1 MKVKKFNDWS
11 IFSKIIVLNFLFA
24 ASILSVFEFYF
35 LPKVSD
41 KIYNNHKKELSN
53 AIDIAYSVTDNLQL
67 RVDKG
72 ELTLDQAKAEAFD
85 FIHHMKFNEKDYLFV
100 NDVDGYCR
108 VSQNLANVGKNFSS
122 DTDAYGTYSNQ
133 EMVKISKRDGGGYAV
148 YHWDV
153 KGEIVSKLYCFR
165 LFKPWGWVIT
175 NGMLLSQ
182 IEDNIT
188 QVQIAFHAAFFIVL
202 IFFSLVVY
210 GFAKNITSP
219 IKKLAEGAKKV
230 SEGDYSVLINVKS
243 ANEVG
248 SLANAFN
255 IMVGNIRS
263 SIENINKMSD
273 ESKNAAQKANEAKA
287 AAEEQSKYLA
297 ESVNEMLEAI
307 NKFSNGDLTVA
318 LHTNRKDDIGRMFE
332 GFNKAVE
339 NIRSMLERINEAVSS
354 TASASSQ
361 ISASA
366 EEMAAGSSEQN
377 LQANEVAAAVEE
389 MTKTILSSSE
399 NAKFAADT
407 ASLNGK
413 IAKEGG
419 DVVVETVNGMNKIA
433 EVVLEAARIVEQL
446 GANSNQIGEIIQV
459 IDDIAD
465 QTNLLALNAAIEAA
479 RAGEQGRGFAVVA
492 DEVRKLAERTTKA
505 TKEIAGMIKQIQ
517 SNTKLAVSSIK
528 QGAVEVEK
536 GKDLAQKAGSSLN
549 QIIEEVDKSSQLINQ
564 LAVASE
570 QQSQS
575 SEQIS
580 QSIERISSVINES
593 SVGIQEIAR
602 SSEDLN
608 RLTLNLQNLIAKFK
622 IKSEHRKN

>member
-1 MKVKKFNDWS
+1 
-11 IFSKIIVLNFLFA
+11 
-24 ASILSVFEFYF
+24 
-35 LPKVSD
+35 
-41 KIYNNHKKELSN
+41 
-53 AIDIAYSVTDNLQL
+53 
-67 RVDKG
+67 
-72 ELTLDQAKAEAFD
+72 
-85 FIHHMKFNEKDYLFV
+85 
-100 NDVDGYCR
+100 
-108 VSQNLANVGKNFSS
+108 
-122 DTDAYGTYSNQ
+122 
-133 EMVKISKRDGGGYAV
+133 IS
-148 YHWDV
+148 
-153 KGEIVSKLYCFR
+153 
-165 LFKPWGWVIT
+165 
-175 NGMLLSQ
+175 
-182 IEDNIT
+182 
-188 QVQIAFHAAFFIVL
+188 
-202 IFFSLVVY
+202 
-210 GFAKNITSP
+210 
-219 IKKLAEGAKKV
+219 
-230 SEGDYSVLINVKS
+230 VKS

-273 ESKNAAQKANEAKA
+273 ESKSAAQKANEAKA

-307 NKFSNGDLTVA
+307 DKFSNGDLTVA
-318 LHTNRKDDIGRMFE
+318 LHTNKKDDIGRMFE

-622 IKSEHRKN
+622 IKSDQRKN

>member
-85 FIHHMKFNEKDYLFV
+85 YIHHMKFNEKDYLFV

-153 KGEIVSKLYCFR
+153 NGEIVSKLYCFR

-188 QVQIAFHAAFFIVL
+188 QVQIAFHAAFIIVL

-219 IKKLAEGAKKV
+219 IKKLADGAKKV
-230 SEGDYSVLINVKS
+230 SEGDYSVLISVKS

-273 ESKNAAQKANEAKA
+273 ESKSAAQKANEAKT

-307 NKFSNGDLTVA
+307 DKFSNGDLTVA
-318 LHTNRKDDIGRMFE
+318 LPTNKKDDIGRMFE

>member
-1 MKVKKFNDWS
+1 MKLKKFNDWS

-24 ASILSVFEFYF
+24 ASILAVFEFYF
-35 LPKVSD
+35 LPRVSD
-41 KIYNNHKKELSN
+41 KIFNNHKKELSN
-53 AIDIAYSVTDNLQL
+53 AIDIAYSVVDNLQI
-67 RVDKG
+67 RADKG
-72 ELTLDQAKAEAFD
+72 EITIDQAKAEAFD
-85 FIHHMKFNEKDYLFV
+85 YIRHMKFNEKDYLFV

-108 VSQNLANVGKNFSS
+108 VSQNLDNIGKNFSS

-133 EMVKISKRDGGGYAV
+133 EMVKISLKEGGGYAV

-153 KGEIVSKLYCFR
+153 KGEIISKLYCFR

-175 NGMLLSQ
+175 NGMLLAQ
-182 IEDNIT
+182 IEDNIKE
-188 QVQIAFHAAFFIVL
+188 VQNAFHLAFLIVF

-230 SEGDYSVLINVKS
+230 SEGDYSVLIAVKS
-243 ANEVG
+243 VNEVG
-248 SLANAFN
+248 SLASAFN
-255 IMVGNIRS
+255 MMVGNVRT
-263 SIENINKMSD
+263 SIENINAMSE

-287 AAEEQSKYLA
+287 AAEEQSKYLT
-297 ESVNEMLEAI
+297 ESANKMLEAI
-307 NKFSNGDLTVA
+307 DKFSNGDLTIE
-318 LHTNRKDDIGRMFE
+318 LHAAKNDDIGRMFE
-332 GFNKAVE
+332 GFNKAIY
-339 NIRSMLERINEAVSS
+339 NIRSMFERINEAVSS

-366 EEMAAGSSEQN
+366 EEMAAGSNEQN
-377 LQANEVAAAVEE
+377 IQANEVAAAVEE

-399 NAKFAADT
+399 NAKFAAE
-407 ASLNGK
+407 AAALNGK

-419 DVVVETVNGMNKIA
+419 DVVIETVNGMNKIA
-433 EVVLEAARIVEQL
+433 EVVLEAASIVEQL
-446 GANSNQIGEIIQV
+446 GTNSNQIGEIIQV

-517 SNTKLAVSSIK
+517 SNTKMAVSSIK

-536 GKDLAQKAGSSLN
+536 GKDLAQKAGNSLN

-580 QSIERISSVINES
+580 QSIERISSVITES
-593 SVGIQEIAR
+593 SSGIQEIAH

-608 RLTLNLQNLIAKFK
+608 KLTLNLQNLITKFK
-622 IKSEHRKN
+622 IRDDYKKN